1 MLKRLL
7 IAVFV
12 LGLVTAFCG
21 TAIADIGKG
30 ALNPVQKIDPTNP
43 RLDQLQKA
51 GPTQPAT
58 KKPASALQAV
68 PGDLTVPAPPL
79 DYFCDVFWTIP
90 DAYGDDLFN
99 TRFTST
105 AGYDCTLKVGHVAMY
120 ITPTLGTPGLKIY
133 LWDDDGFGF
142 PGNKLDSVEYTG
154 AEVATIFADATAGG
168 FNVVWMSADFS
179 ASEYV
184 FSDGAEYHIG
194 WTTVDDGSGTATLAC
209 CR

>member
-30 ALNPVQKIDPTNP
+30 PLNPVIKIDPTNP
-43 RLDQLQKA
+43 RLDNLQKA

-79 DYFCDVFWTIP
+79 DYFCDVESYYGGMAYFWTIP

-105 AGYDCTLKVGHVAMY
+105 AGYDCTLKVGHIVFY
-120 ITPTLGTPGLKIY
+120 IPPTVGTPGLKIY

-142 PGNKLDSVEYTG
+142 PGNKLDSVEWTG
-154 AEVATIFADATAGG
+154 KEKKTKI
-168 FNVVWMSADFS
+168 VVMAKILGI
-179 ASEYV
+179 E
-184 FSDGAEYHIG
+184 
-194 WTTVDDGSGTATLAC
+194 
-209 CR
+209 